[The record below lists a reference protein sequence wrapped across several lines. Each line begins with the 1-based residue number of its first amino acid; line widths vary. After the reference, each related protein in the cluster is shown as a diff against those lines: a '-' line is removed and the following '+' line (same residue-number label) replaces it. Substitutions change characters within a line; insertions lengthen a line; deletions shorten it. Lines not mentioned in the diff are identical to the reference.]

1 MRLLRHLGLSA
12 ATVVTTALLCA
23 APAAAAVPVPLW
35 GWGSGHPPYPIGRE
49 RVFDL
54 VAHQT
59 QFSFVDVGPPG
70 PSQGDEFVI
79 SGDLL
84 QGSAVVGHYGEVC
97 TLTRVGPVVDS
108 FDQQCVGTLTLPD
121 GDITIQGLISV
132 TAAGPEADINLAITG
147 GTGRYR
153 TAHGFVHAVP
163 VDATDTSFTV
173 HLIL

>member
-1 MRLLRHLGLSA
+1 MRLLRYLGLSA
-12 ATVVTTALLCA
+12 ATAVTAALLCA
-23 APAAAAVPVPLW
+23 APAVAAVPVPFW
-35 GWGSGHPPYPIGRE
+35 GNGHPPYPIGRE
-49 RVFDL
+49 QVFSL

-59 QFSFVDVGPPG
+59 QFSFVDVGTSG

-121 GDITIQGLISV
+121 GDLTIQGLISV

-153 TAHGFVHAVP
+153 TAHGFIHAVP
-163 VDATDTSFTV
+163 VNATDTGFTV
-173 HLIL
+173 HLIR

>member
-1 MRLLRHLGLSA
+1 MRPLRHLGLSA
-12 ATVVTTALLCA
+12 ATAVTAALLCA
-23 APAAAAVPVPLW
+23 APASAADAPSPVGVYW
-35 GWGSGHPPYPIGRE
+35 PPGFPIGRE
-49 RVFDL
+49 QVFDL

-59 QFSFVDVGPPG
+59 QFSFVDVGTAG

-84 QGSAVVGHYGEVC
+84 QGSAVVGQYGEVC

-121 GDITIQGLISV
+121 GDLTVQGLISV

-153 TAHGFVHAVP
+153 TAHGYVHATLIN
-163 VDATDTSFTV
+163 ATDTSFTV
-173 HLIL
+173 HLIR